1 MKKLMLING
10 SSSSPVTKEVTDG
23 YTVLYVH
30 ENGTITANYSSIY
43 AASFAKLATQIKDDD
58 TDININ
64 QYTFKMTYKGYYM
77 GNDDDWM
84 FNVGWSH
91 AHPDDLAKASR
102 DLSLYRKNLISFD
115 KLRKYNVIHITNLYS
130 QFDINR
136 LIKFVIIP
144 MAKEFS
150 DLVELEDSLPY
161 EDPISYWDVSPVVV
175 HISKYQFRLVNNYYR
190 TIKFIEW
197 VITDDVPK
205 AVCNYSGIVT
215 GIFNGKR
222 TYQYDRKLTNV
233 SIDDTDNLT
242 VNGWVIKADNKYAS
256 NSITKVNYQ
265 KEVIMPKS
273 LDESLYDGKKWLAS
287 FCLPNHCDY
296 TNKQLLEIYKYSVST
311 EDTVLEGCY
320 DMTYRIIGAIRYL
333 RDLGYEGYMFVNIQ
347 PKNTELPDI
356 IDPIAKQEVFDTRDT
371 VLVDLVQLGVE
382 TKIIDNDYYVNGI
395 GEIRWM
401 KETTDYTVGM
411 DEDGF
416 LTYTSHTE
424 LEFTEGDF
432 NEYGLLAVKVK

>member
-64 QYTFKMTYKGYYM
+64 QYTFKMTYKGYYI

-102 DLSLYRKNLISFD
+102 DLSLYRKNLIPFD

-136 LIKFVIIP
+136 LIKFVVIP

-161 EDPISYWDVSPVVV
+161 EDPISYWDVSPIVV
-175 HISKYQFRLVNNYYR
+175 HISKYQFKLVNNYYR
-190 TIKFIEW
+190 TTKFIEW

-222 TYQYDRKLTNV
+222 TYAYDRKLTNV
-233 SIDDTDNLT
+233 SVDDTDNLT

-265 KEVIMPKS
+265 KAVVMPKS
-273 LDESLYDGKKWLAS
+273 LDESLYDGKKWLES
-287 FCLPNHCDY
+287 YCLPEHCDY
-296 TNKQLLEIYKYSVST
+296 TNKQLLEIFKYSVST

-320 DMTYRIIGAIRYL
+320 DMTYRIIGAARYL
-333 RDLGYEGYMFVNIQ
+333 KDLGYEGYMFINIQ

-356 IDPIAKQEVFDTRDT
+356 IDPIAKQEVFDNRNDIIY
-371 VLVDLVQLGVE
+371 DLLELGI
-382 TKIIDNDYYVNGI
+382 TP
-395 GEIRWM
+395 
-401 KETTDYTVGM
+401 TA
-411 DEDGF
+411 EDGE
-416 LTYTSHTE
+416 LKYTITQNE
-424 LEFTEGDF
+424 LKQLVFTDQYN
-432 NEYGLLAVKVK
+432 NEYDEYDVELYGLITIEVK